1 MYSYASR
8 LKLISEDFRA
18 AIVELNSKGKA
29 VIPENV
35 IPHIFLNIRQIHTLS
50 LQILS
55 DLQKRMDNWKE
66 IEEIGDVLSTLAPFL
81 KVRTCCHVNHLFEWS
96 TSVWRCFYHRFDSYI
111 YVSICCFNYYK
122 HFDVVRRILCCCH
135 ILVTIMISFVCV
147 ISAIDMAVVVI
158 AQACVTM
165 LTFHY
170 SCTPYIPLALKMPSS
185 Y

>member
-1 MYSYASR
+1 MYVLWYHYSFPFTSLLSLPLLPALLCSYASR

-50 LQILS
+50 QQILS

-81 KVRTCCHVNHLFEWS
+81 KV
-96 TSVWRCFYHRFDSYI
+96 SVWRLGVILKCFILSLTWFHLCA
-111 YVSICCFNYYK
+111 YVKNN
-122 HFDVVRRILCCCH
+122 IL
-135 ILVTIMISFVCV
+135 MW
-147 ISAIDMAVVVI
+147 
-158 AQACVTM
+158 
-165 LTFHY
+165 
-170 SCTPYIPLALKMPSS
+170 
-185 Y
+185 

>member
-1 MYSYASR
+1 MCYCVIVISFYFTPVFINVCLPCTCVCSYASR

-18 AIVELNSKGKA
+18 TIVELNSKGKA

-81 KVRTCCHVNHLFEWS
+81 KVR
-96 TSVWRCFYHRFDSYI
+96 
-111 YVSICCFNYYK
+111 
-122 HFDVVRRILCCCH
+122 
-135 ILVTIMISFVCV
+135 M
-147 ISAIDMAVVVI
+147 
-158 AQACVTM
+158 
-165 LTFHY
+165 
-170 SCTPYIPLALKMPSS
+170 
-185 Y
+185 